1 MAAGYG
7 GHVQIDSN
15 VDVPVES
22 VTMRTELR
30 RIANY
35 VSIVVCLLFVLFV
48 VNQTAQVVDLAN
60 TVSPTFGQAVLYG
73 LLVVYALLLL
83 VPAVIFARLPRALR
97 PPSDELSPE
106 FDAYLRKLAARLTSN
121 PHLAEHDLVPDD
133 RQSIEDALD
142 VLEEKAMGVIQTA
155 ASTVFVSTAV
165 SQSGRLDAIMVLVAQ
180 SRMITQIAQ
189 VYYQRP
195 TLGELIRLYANV
207 GATTFFVREI
217 EDLDIAEQIEP
228 IVAATLSGSLAGAVP
243 GVSVV
248 ASLVTSSIL
257 EGTANAYLTL
267 RVGAIARQYC
277 SALTQVNRG
286 LARRSA
292 SVEAASMLGSIVVK
306 SAATVT
312 KSIVSAA
319 KKAGADS
326 VGSVVEGVSRG
337 TREFAQKMGATV
349 NRTKQADQLDDGEI
363 PETGEDQLEA
373 GEG

>member
-1 MAAGYG
+1 
-7 GHVQIDSN
+7 
-15 VDVPVES
+15 
-22 VTMRTELR
+22 MRTELR

>member
-1 MAAGYG
+1 MATGDG
-7 GHVQIDSN
+7 GHVQADSN
-15 VDVPVES
+15 VDVPVNS

-30 RIANY
+30 RIALY

-48 VNQTAQVVDLAN
+48 VNQTAQVVELAH
-60 TVSPTFGQAVLYG
+60 TVSPSFGQALLYG

-106 FDAYLRKLAARLTSN
+106 FDAYLRKLAARLASN
-121 PHLAEHDLVPDD
+121 PHLVEHDVVPDD
-133 RQSIEDALD
+133 RQSIEAALD
-142 VLEEKAMGVIQTA
+142 VLEAKAMGVIQTA

-228 IVAATLSGSLAGAVP
+228 IVAAALSGSLAGAVP

-267 RVGAIARQYC
+267 RVGAISRQYC
-277 SALTQVNRG
+277 SALTQVNRS
-286 LARRSA
+286 LVRRSA

-312 KSIVSAA
+312 KSIASAA
-319 KKAGADS
+319 KKAGVDS

-349 NRTKQADQLDDGEI
+349 SRTKQVDQLDGGEM